1 MSDPSLVFGL
11 GGAGARSLVFGLL
24 GVPNRECVL
33 PIPLGGEDS
42 KAEVG
47 VLVLVF
53 EADIG
58 TWEAARNYRKINLS
72 WSK

>member
-1 MSDPSLVFGL
+1 MRLAL
-11 GGAGARSLVFGLL
+11 GEKPTR
-24 GVPNRECVL
+24 VL

-42 KAEVG
+42 EAWVG

-58 TWEAARNYRKINLS
+58 TWEAARNYRKINLT
-72 WSK
+72 

>member
-1 MSDPSLVFGL
+1 MLSLVFGL
-11 GGAGARSLVFGLL
+11 LGGSGARSLVFGLL
-24 GVPNRECVL
+24 GVPNQECVL

-42 KAEVG
+42 EAEVG

-58 TWEAARNYRKINLS
+58 TWEAARNYRKINLT
-72 WSK
+72 